1 MNILVDAFGGDNAPL
16 EIIKGCL
23 DAKKAYN
30 TEITLVGDEQKIK
43 ACAAENR
50 LDIAGLRLL
59 QADEVFQMETQPT
72 EILKSGKNTSMAV
85 GLQALADGK
94 GDAFVSAGSTG
105 ALLVGATFIVKR
117 IKGVKRPVIG
127 GVMPSAD
134 KPFILV
140 DTGANV
146 ECTVPMLCQFARL
159 GNVYMQKIL
168 GVENPRVALANI
180 GAEETKGTKLQVEAY
195 KALSEMPD
203 IQFTGNIEVRDIA
216 FGKADVI
223 VADGFTGNVILKMYE
238 GVAKMI
244 TNELKVMFKK
254 NPISMLSYLGVKSG
268 MDDFKKKM
276 NYKKYGGAPIIGVE
290 KTVIKAH
297 GSSDAYAIQNAVH
310 QAITCVEGDV
320 AETIRRSLKALKEAE
335 SNGTIA
341 E

>member
-1 MNILVDAFGGDNAPL
+1 MHILIDAFGGDNAPL
-16 EIIKGCL
+16 EILKGAR
-23 DAKKAYN
+23 DAKDAFHE
-30 TEITLVGDEQKIK
+30 EITLVGDEAKIR
-43 ACAAENR
+43 ACAEENSIN
-50 LDIAGLRLL
+50 IADLKIL
-59 QADEVFQMETQPT
+59 QADGVFQMETQPT

-127 GVMPSAD
+127 GVMPSQD

-146 ECTVPMLCQFARL
+146 ECTVPMLCQFANL
-159 GNVYMQKIL
+159 GSIYMQKIL
-168 GVENPRVALANI
+168 GVQNPRVALANI
-180 GAEETKGTKLQVEAY
+180 GTEETKGTKLQVEAY
-195 KALSEMPD
+195 KALSEMQN
-203 IQFTGNIEVRDIA
+203 INFTGNIEVRDIA
-216 FGKADVI
+216 FGAADVI

-244 TNELKVMFKK
+244 TNELKAMFKK

-268 MDDFKKKM
+268 MDAFKEKM
-276 NYKKYGGAPIIGVE
+276 NYKKYGGAPIIGVQ

-297 GSSDAYAIQNAVH
+297 GSSDAYAITNAVR
-310 QAITCVEGDV
+310 QAIDCVNGNV
-320 AETIRRSLKALKEAE
+320 AGEIAAVLGKG
-335 SNGTIA
+335 GTA
-341 E
+341 DGSVTE